1 MARRRKRSR
10 FEFGGDLEGLLERPD
25 PQTEKAQAEDEKTQE
40 GHAGA
45 EHAGAGGPHERLLEL
60 QKTAVNRAV
69 GAVLD
74 RLAHDAAHAAPA
86 GGGGWPTDKQ
96 ILFDGTGMPLESVN
110 LGVVGAPHP
119 GGGFRTPKPD
129 EFGGPG
135 EISVVL
141 PDGGWLNDLERAFR
155 RGEPY
160 KNVEIVVPT
169 AGGGGLRLILTAVAI
184 AGYASSG
191 GGAHPL
197 ATLTLKYAQRTLSQ
211 KPPG

>member
-1 MARRRKRSR
+1 M
-10 FEFGGDLEGLLERPD
+10 
-25 PQTEKAQAEDEKTQE
+25 
-40 GHAGA
+40 
-45 EHAGAGGPHERLLEL
+45 
-60 QKTAVNRAV
+60 
-69 GAVLD
+69 LD

-86 GGGGWPTDKQ
+86 GGGGWPREKQ

-129 EFGGPG
+129 EFGGAG

-169 AGGGGLRLILTAVAI
+169 AGRRWPA
-184 AGYASSG
+184 
-191 GGAHPL
+191 AHPHRGRDRRL
-197 ATLTLKYAQRTLSQ
+197 REQRRRRPSAGDRSRSSTRS
-211 KPPG
+211 GR